1 MSIDLTGPA
10 LRHAFGAVC
19 TTPILLEVRDLNC
32 SAPELSA
39 AEESQHAGMS
49 SEKRRAEYLIG
60 RAALK
65 AVLTNLGRS
74 EDTAGVVW
82 PSTFCSLS
90 HSHGHAVAVALADGH
105 GIGIDLQMHRTPPF
119 MMAER
124 ILADETLE
132 WWRTLPE
139 AEQAAALQRF
149 WTVNEAVY
157 KACPAPQP
165 AYFRHYRMAD
175 PARFDSA
182 LSIEGTDYRFEV
194 HTLALENGF
203 ISLALRA

>member
-1 MSIDLTGPA
+1 MSIDLDGPSLLHA
-10 LRHAFGAVC
+10 LGAVC
-19 TTPILLEVRDLNC
+19 TAPILLEVRDLSC
-32 SAPELSA
+32 PAPELST

-65 AVLTNLGRS
+65 AVLTRLGKS
-74 EDTAGVVW
+74 DDTAAVVW
-82 PSTFCSLS
+82 PSAFCSLS
-90 HSHGHAVAVALADGH
+90 HSHGHAVAVGLAEGM
-105 GIGIDLQMHRTPPF
+105 GIGVDLQLQRTPPF

-124 ILADETLE
+124 ILADDTLE
-132 WWRTLPE
+132 WWRQLPE
-139 AEQAAALQRF
+139 SAQAQALQRF

-175 PARFDSA
+175 PTRFDGA
-182 LSIEGTDYRFEV
+182 LTIDGTDYRFEV
-194 HTLALENGF
+194 HTLALAAGF
-203 ISLALRA
+203 LSLALRT

>member
-1 MSIDLTGPA
+1 MSIELTA
-10 LRHAFGAVC
+10 SSLRHAFGAVC
-19 TTPILLEVRDLNC
+19 SAPILLEVRDLSC
-32 SAPELSA
+32 PAPELST
-39 AEESQHAGMS
+39 AEESEYAGLG

-65 AVLTNLGRS
+65 AVLSALGRS

-82 PSTFCSLS
+82 PSAYCSLS
-90 HSHGHAVAVALADGH
+90 HSHGHAVAVALSGGH
-105 GIGIDLQMHRTPPF
+105 GIGIDLQLQRTPPF

-124 ILADETLE
+124 ILADETLA
-132 WWRTLPE
+132 WWRGLPE
-139 AEQAAALQRF
+139 ADQASALQRF

-175 PARFDSA
+175 PTRFDSV
-182 LSIEGTDYRFEV
+182 LSIDGTDYRFDV

-203 ISLALRA
+203 ISLALRT